1 MCGTLGV
8 CQPGATPPPASS
20 PTYPLDIGAD
30 IARLAAHDGITTSAW
45 TAKILAAIR
54 SLKPRLELPHAMS
67 RAEGDS
73 NRRHYHVVRA
83 EMPSG
88 PGSTTTSP
96 GASRPARRAA
106 APSMSF
112 ASPARRGPALDA
124 APRPVGAAAGG

>member
-54 SLKPRLELPHAMS
+54 SLKRRLELPHAMS
-67 RAEGDS
+67 RAEGDANHQS
-73 NRRHYHVVRA
+73 ANVRTGTCRLAFFLLNGRLRRPPAVSLMGLRSRSMVAGLA
-83 EMPSG
+83 E
-88 PGSTTTSP
+88 T
-96 GASRPARRAA
+96 RR
-106 APSMSF
+106 
-112 ASPARRGPALDA
+112 
-124 APRPVGAAAGG
+124 